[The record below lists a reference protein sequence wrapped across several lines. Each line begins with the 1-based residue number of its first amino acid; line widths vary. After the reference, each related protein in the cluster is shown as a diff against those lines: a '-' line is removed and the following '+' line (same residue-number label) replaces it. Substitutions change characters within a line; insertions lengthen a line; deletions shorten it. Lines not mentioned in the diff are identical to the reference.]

1 MSKKTSSNRRPGST
15 RRRTRREVT
24 APASPQEKTTQRY
37 LPTVLLPHVVVL
49 LAIVVIAMTGL
60 LVTSTSLAAM
70 PATVAQLW
78 LMANMAPIRL
88 DGITLG
94 LMPLLPAM
102 GMIWLL
108 SRARP
113 TRRFEVGLL
122 LGVPLL
128 LTGIA
133 WLMLF
138 DARTVY
144 PVDVPS
150 PWAFLSTLLVH
161 AAALALGY
169 TPWPQWAKDAVRY
182 LLYLL
187 GAAAVVWIA
196 TVAWNWQATSPG
208 AVAVSLLYLPNAMI
222 AAAAVLVGAEFHAG
236 EASISLFSV
245 HVVPLPPLPLFA
257 VPASAAPWA
266 MALLLIP
273 AGAAVAL
280 WWRRVPTWR
289 EAVSAG
295 GCAGVLTLVGAFLA
309 GGEMGVYGATGPME
323 WLAAALVFVWV
334 AGVGV
339 AAGLVRKAAGRLS
352 A

>member
-1 MSKKTSSNRRPGST
+1 MSKKTSSNRRPGGG
-15 RRRTRREVT
+15 RRRTRREVAT
-24 APASPQEKTTQRY
+24 PTTQQEKARQRY
-37 LPTVLLPHVVVL
+37 LPTVLLPHLVVL

-60 LVTSTSLAAM
+60 LVTSTSLGAM

-78 LMANMAPIRL
+78 LILNMAPIRL

-138 DARTVY
+138 DARAVY

-150 PWAFLSTLLVH
+150 PWAFLTTLIVH
-161 AAALALGY
+161 SLALLLGY
-169 TPWPQWAKDAVRY
+169 RPWPQWAKDAVRY

-196 TVAWNWQATSPG
+196 VVAWNWQATSPG
-208 AVAVSLLYLPNAMI
+208 AVAVSLLYLPNAVI

-245 HVVPLPPLPLFA
+245 HLVPLPPLPLFA
-257 VPASAAPWA
+257 VPGQALPWA

-273 AGAAVAL
+273 AGVAVAL

-289 EAVSAG
+289 EAVYAG
-295 GCAGVLTLVGAFLA
+295 GCAGALTLVGTYLA
-309 GGEMGVYGATGPME
+309 GGQMGVYGATGPME
-323 WLAAALVFVWV
+323 WLAALLVFVWV
-334 AGVGV
+334 AGVGA
-339 AAGLVRKAAGRLS
+339 AAGLVHKAAGRLS